1 VSTNPS
7 TTPRRAA
14 LYVRVSTVD
23 QSNALQ
29 IRELKEYVERRGWDL
44 MDIYQDQLSGAKASR
59 PGLDRLMADAR
70 RRRFDAVLVYKLD
83 RFGRS
88 LLHCIAGIQ
97 ELQSL
102 GIRFVAVTQGIDTDE
117 SNPASKLLMH
127 ILAAV
132 AQFERE
138 LIRERVSA
146 GIKTAKARGT
156 RSGRAIGRPRVIVDR
171 QRVIQLRLA
180 GASWATIG
188 KALEVPSTTA
198 RRAYRETAPLPKPC
212 VRETV
217 ESMRKQRAAGD

>member
-1 VSTNPS
+1 MSSNSSTMK
-7 TTPRRAA
+7 RAA

-29 IRELKEYVERRGWDL
+29 IRELREYVERRGWDL
-44 MDIYQDQLSGAKASR
+44 IDIYQDQLSGAKASR
-59 PGLDRLMADAR
+59 PGLDRLMTDAR
-70 RRRFDAVLVYKLD
+70 LRRFDALLVYKLD

-88 LLHCIAGIQ
+88 LVHCVSGIQ

-102 GIRFVAVTQGIDTDE
+102 GIQFIAVSQGLDTNE

-156 RSGRAIGRPRVIVDR
+156 KSGRAIGRPRVLVDR
-171 QRVIQLRLA
+171 QRVIQLRHA
-180 GASWATIG
+180 GASWARIG
-188 KALEVPSTTA
+188 KALDVPSTTA
-198 RRAYRETAPLPKPC
+198 RRAYREPAPLPKTC
-212 VRETV
+212 VWKTG
-217 ESMRKQRAAGD
+217 ESMRKERAAGD